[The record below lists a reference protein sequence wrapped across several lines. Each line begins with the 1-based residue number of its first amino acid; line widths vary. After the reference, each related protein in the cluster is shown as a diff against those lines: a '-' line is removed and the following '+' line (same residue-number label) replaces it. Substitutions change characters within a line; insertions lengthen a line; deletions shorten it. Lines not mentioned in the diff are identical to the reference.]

1 MKSAWTLVGVFL
13 VLAATTNVAFAKGK
27 EPKQGRLTG
36 TWECVAHSS
45 AQNDMQ
51 FTLKLAQ
58 TDDTVTGT
66 FVDSSGEYRLSSAS
80 YEKGV
85 FEIHVKTPEG
95 SYVITG
101 RVLRGQLSG
110 HWSRGQE
117 VEGGWEGTKS
127 VPGNQKL

>member
-1 MKSAWTLVGVFL
+1 MKSTWTLVGVFL
-13 VLAATTNVAFAKGK
+13 VLAAATNDPFVKGK

-58 TDDTVTGT
+58 NDDTVTGT
-66 FVDSSGEYRLSSAS
+66 FINSSGEYRLSSAS
-80 YEKGV
+80 YEKGAL
-85 FEIHVKTPEG
+85 EIHVKTPEG
-95 SYVITG
+95 SYVVTG
-101 RVLRGQLSG
+101 RLLRGQLSG

-127 VPGNQKL
+127 APAK

>member
-1 MKSAWTLVGVFL
+1 MKSTWTLVGLFL
-13 VLAATTNVAFAKGK
+13 MLTAATNVPFAKGR

-51 FTLKLAQ
+51 FTLKLTQ

-66 FVDSSGEYRLSSAS
+66 FINPSGEFPLSSGS
-80 YEKGV
+80 YDKGV
-85 FEIHVKTPEG
+85 LEIHVKTPDG
-95 SYVITG
+95 SYVVTG
-101 RVLRGQLSG
+101 RLLRGQLSG
-110 HWSRGQE
+110 HWSRGQV

-127 VPGNQKL
+127 APAK

>member
-1 MKSAWTLVGVFL
+1 MKSAWTLVGVLL
-13 VLAATTNVAFAKGK
+13 VLTAATNVLFAKGK

-58 TDDTVTGT
+58 ADDTVTGT
-66 FVDSSGEYRLSSAS
+66 FINSSGQYPLSSGS

-85 FEIHVKTPEG
+85 LEIHFKTPEG
-95 SYVITG
+95 SYVVSG
-101 RVLRGQLSG
+101 RLLRGQLSG
-110 HWSRGQE
+110 HWSRGQ
-117 VEGGWEGTKS
+117 VAEGGWEGTKS
-127 VPGNQKL
+127 VPAK

>member
-1 MKSAWTLVGVFL
+1 MKSTWTLVGVFL
-13 VLAATTNVAFAKGK
+13 VLAAATIVLFARGK
-27 EPKQGRLTG
+27 ESKQGRLTG

-51 FTLKLAQ
+51 FALKLAQ

-66 FVDSSGEYRLSSAS
+66 FIDSSGEYPLISGS

-85 FEIHVKTPEG
+85 LEIHAKTREG
-95 SYVITG
+95 RYVVTG
-101 RVLRGQLSG
+101 RLLRGQLSG

-117 VEGGWEGTKS
+117 AEGGWEGTKS
-127 VPGNQKL
+127 VPAK

>member
-1 MKSAWTLVGVFL
+1 MKSPWTLVGVFL
-13 VLAATTNVAFAKGK
+13 LLAAATIVLFARGK
-27 EPKQGRLTG
+27 ESKQGRLTG

-45 AQNDMQ
+45 AQNDKQ

-66 FVDSSGEYRLSSAS
+66 FIDSSGEYALISGS

-85 FEIHVKTPEG
+85 LEIHAKTPEG
-95 SYVITG
+95 RYVVTG
-101 RVLRGQLSG
+101 RLLRGQLSG

-117 VEGGWEGTKS
+117 AEGGWEGTKS
-127 VPGNQKL
+127 VAAK

>member
-1 MKSAWTLVGVFL
+1 MRNAWTLVGVFL
-13 VLAATTNVAFAKGK
+13 VLAATTNDAFAKGK

-58 TDDTVTGT
+58 TDDTVNGT
-66 FVDSSGEYRLSSAS
+66 FINSSGEYRFSSAS
-80 YEKGV
+80 YEKGALK
-85 FEIHVKTPEG
+85 IHVKTPEG

-101 RVLRGQLSG
+101 RLLRSQLTG

-117 VEGGWEGTKS
+117 LEGGWEGTKP
-127 VPGNQKL
+127 VPANQ